1 MSSSRRRKSF
11 TSSSSSSSPSFH
23 SPPPTSRL
31 RPRSPPSSNTK
42 TSPTST
48 TPLATNILLSLIAF
62 RLVNAFTV
70 RTFFQPDEFF
80 QSLEPAWQIA
90 FGENQGAWITW
101 EWRHQL
107 RSSIHPLLFAAV
119 YSAADVVAQLLR
131 LSLASRADLLVAA
144 PKTAQA
150 VIAGLGDF
158 YTWKLARYVYG
169 ARSYEAWAT
178 LALTVVSP
186 WQWFCST
193 RTLSNCLETTI
204 TIVALYLWPWSWSFE
219 TPVRK
224 KATRAAS
231 RERAQRGPEGSDS
244 LQRLRQCLSLA
255 AVACIL
261 RPTNILIWMGLASV
275 AWFRTS
281 WDRRAILVREVL
293 LCGCAVLGLSCV
305 VDRLFYGSWTFPPLR
320 FLYFNIAQS
329 LAVFY
334 GRNDWHYYISQG
346 FPLLLTTAL
355 PFALVGLYRALAQV
369 RTFGLGHLQS
379 LVQAQ
384 LALICVI
391 MPFVL
396 SLVSHKEV
404 RFIYPLLP
412 SLHILSAPPLVDY
425 FLPAVIRSS
434 RSYTPRRLTL
444 IFLLLV
450 NIVIALYTTIYHAS
464 GPSNIL
470 SYLRQQHELHAPAA
484 QTPSNLRPSVKDPS
498 PHGITAGFLMP
509 CHSTPWRSHL
519 IYPTIHAW
527 ALTCEPP
534 VDQTAAQKA
543 TYIDEADQF
552 YANPARFLREH
563 MAGGL
568 RHISR
573 KPSYLSAQP
582 RPQHPSTTSTN
593 DASHE
598 WPDYLIFFAQLEPT
612 LQSLLRA
619 SSYAECYRT
628 FNTVWHDDWRRKGDI
643 VAWCLDPAE
652 QQAWRSA
659 TRQRDLENRE
669 RQFDRIIESFRKEA
683 SGKRDGKLSPFRRW
697 FSSSSSVAPS
707 SSLSLSWP
715 TSWRWPWGQRKRT
728 AWLGVQIPQW
738 TRTRPSWTAWG
749 GDWFGGWRQKKKTKK
764 LLERDL
770 WS

>member
-11 TSSSSSSSPSFH
+11 ASSSSSSPSFH
-23 SPPPTSRL
+23 SPSPPTSRL

-42 TSPTST
+42 TSPSST
-48 TPLATNILLSLIAF
+48 TPLSTNILLFLIAF

-131 LSLASRADLLVAA
+131 LSPASRADLLVAA

-150 VIAGLGDF
+150 VIAALGDF

-178 LALTVVSP
+178 LALTVISP

-204 TIVALYLWPWSWSFE
+204 TIVALHLWPWSWSFV
-219 TPVRK
+219 TSPRK

-231 RERAQRGPEGSDS
+231 RERAQRDQGVSDS
-244 LQRLRQCLSLA
+244 LQRLRQCLTLA

-275 AWFRTS
+275 AWYRTS
-281 WDRRAILVREVL
+281 WDRRRILVREVL
-293 LCGCAVLGLSCV
+293 LCGCTVLGLSSV

-355 PFALVGLYRALAQV
+355 PFALVGLYHALAQV
-369 RTFGLGHLQS
+369 RTSGLGQLQS

-384 LALICVI
+384 LALICVV
-391 MPFVL
+391 MPFIL

-425 FLPAVIRSS
+425 FLPAVLRSS
-434 RSYTPRRLTL
+434 RSYMPRRLTL
-444 IFLLLV
+444 VFLLLV
-450 NIVIALYTTIYHAS
+450 NIAIALYTTIYHAS
-464 GPSNIL
+464 GPSSVL

-484 QTPSNLRPSVKDPS
+484 QTPNLSPSVKDDS
-498 PHGITAGFLMP
+498 QRGITAGFLMP

-519 IYPTIHAW
+519 VYPTIHAW

-534 VDQTAAQKA
+534 VDQTAAEKA
-543 TYIDEADQF
+543 TYVDEADQF
-552 YANPARFLREH
+552 YANPAQFLRDH

-568 RHISR
+568 RHIPR
-573 KPSYLSAQP
+573 KPSYLSAQAH
-582 RPQHPSTTSTN
+582 PQSPSTNTN
-593 DASHE
+593 HSIHE

-619 SSYAECYRT
+619 SSYAECYRS
-628 FNTVWHDDWRRKGDI
+628 FNTAWHDDWRRKGDI
-643 VAWCLDPAE
+643 VVWCLDPAE

-659 TRQRDLENRE
+659 TRQRDLENRD

-683 SGKRDGKLSPFRRW
+683 TGKRSDKLSPFRRW
-697 FSSSSSVAPS
+697 ISSSPSVAPS

-715 TSWRWPWGQRKRT
+715 SSWRWPWSQRKRT
-728 AWLGVQIPQW
+728 SWLGVQIPQW
-738 TRTRPSWTAWG
+738 TRTQSSWTAWG
-749 GDWFGGWRQKKKTKK
+749 GDWFRNWTQKKKTKK

-770 WS
+770 WL